1 MKVEEKRAGR
11 GWRPQVVNLKND
23 FQKKRSQGRGERV
36 NAETRGAGQ

>member
-23 FQKKRSQGRGERV
+23 FQKKSSGGVRGGEGL
-36 NAETRGAGQ
+36 RG